1 MTEVVGLEIPAEPS
15 LLPVV
20 RMVVGGMA
28 AKVDL
33 SVDAID
39 DVHMALEEL
48 FWASRER
55 GGGGRC
61 RMQIT
66 TGSDSLTIELGPFSS
81 AQVLDRLTEPT
92 CSLVARVVELEVR
105 ERSSESVSILLTKRR
120 EVRGQ

>member
-15 LLPVV
+15 LLPLV

-28 AKVDL
+28 ARVDL

-39 DVHMALEEL
+39 DIHMALEEL
-48 FWASRER
+48 FYASRER

-61 RMQIT
+61 RLRIT
-66 TGSDSLTIELGPFSS
+66 TGSDSLTVELGPFSS
-81 AQVLDRLTEPT
+81 AHVVDRLAEPT

-105 ERSSESVSILLTKRR
+105 ETPSVGVSILLTKRR
-120 EVRGQ
+120 EVRAP